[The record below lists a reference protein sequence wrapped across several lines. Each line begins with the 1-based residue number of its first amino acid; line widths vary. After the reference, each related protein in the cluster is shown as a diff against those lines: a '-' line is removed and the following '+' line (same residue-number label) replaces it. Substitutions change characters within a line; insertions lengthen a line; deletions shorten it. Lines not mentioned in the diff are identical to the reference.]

1 MAPITR
7 LAAAI
12 LVFSS
17 VFVSAAP
24 VLAPLAP
31 NTSLNTDGAYGSS
44 PSTES
49 LEKRASYGQVFA
61 CKIPGTIAITFDDGP
76 YMFTKDLL
84 DELDKIPG
92 SPKVTFFVNGSNNGK
107 ITDYAST
114 VKRAYNSGH
123 QIASHTWSHK
133 DMTTLSS
140 SGLKSEMT
148 KLDDAVKKIVGKK
161 PTFMRPP
168 YGSVNDAV
176 LKYLGSAGY
185 TVVNW
190 NLDTEDWDHPLQVAA
205 SMSEYRDTIGKP
217 GAINKGWIALQHD
230 PNELT
235 SKQLGPQAVKYAI
248 SQGFKV
254 VTVGTCLGVSK
265 SKWYRS

>member
-61 CKIPGTIAITFDDGP
+61 CKTPGTIAITFDDGP

-114 VKRAYNSGH
+114 CL
-123 QIASHTWSHK
+123 Q
-133 DMTTLSS
+133 
-140 SGLKSEMT
+140 
-148 KLDDAVKKIVGKK
+148 
-161 PTFMRPP
+161 FRPP
-168 YGSVNDAV
+168 DCVSHLVTQ
-176 LKYLGSAGY
+176 GY
-185 TVVNW
+185 
-190 NLDTEDWDHPLQVAA
+190 DHLEPFCPQV
-205 SMSEYRDTIGKP
+205 RDDET
-217 GAINKGWIALQHD
+217 
-230 PNELT
+230 
-235 SKQLGPQAVKYAI
+235 
-248 SQGFKV
+248 
-254 VTVGTCLGVSK
+254 
-265 SKWYRS
+265 